1 MIFKNP
7 NYAWFLLSLP
17 ALIAVMIIGL
27 RSKETKL
34 RQFINPL
41 MWPKVVPSFDRM
53 ALIRKHVLV
62 LIAIGLIIFAAMRPQ
77 YGTEFKVSKR
87 QGLDIVMAF
96 DTSLSMMAEDISPN
110 RFRRMKKEAIT
121 LIELLTNDRIG
132 LVVFSGDAFIQSPL
146 TLDHSALRLFIQDLH
161 IGMISKSGTNL
172 AAALE
177 TSIDALKE
185 TPKDHRIVLLFTDG
199 ENLNQPMERA
209 IKRAQKNNVKI
220 IPIGLGT
227 PSGEPIPIRNDK
239 GVILQYKRDRQ
250 NKTVLS
256 KLDEKTLIN
265 LATKTGGSYFNTSK
279 APISAP
285 TIYKVV
291 SQLEKRDVEADI
303 KKHTK
308 DRYHI
313 FLAAAFLILLMEFLL
328 SARKPKAKRLSMLL
342 IAVVG
347 WGMME
352 TPTYALWSEAYYH
365 NEKGIK
371 RLAQSDTTTAENQF
385 AQALSELPDSG
396 PIYYN
401 LGNTFFEKGQYDK
414 AIDAYTQALG
424 RLEKRD
430 RSDAFYNIGN
440 SFAKK
445 GKLDK
450 AIDHYKNALRAT
462 PDHGQAKHNLEW
474 AMIQKKIQESKKDDS
489 DSQTPSQNAK
499 EKQPKKEA
507 QSEADKN
514 ATMEKEQTE
523 QVLQYLEDQEQ
534 KARNEYF
541 EKKME
546 KKRWLRDDW

>member
-1 MIFKNP
+1 
-7 NYAWFLLSLP
+7 
-17 ALIAVMIIGL
+17 
-27 RSKETKL
+27 
-34 RQFINPL
+34 
-41 MWPKVVPSFDRM
+41 
-53 ALIRKHVLV
+53 
-62 LIAIGLIIFAAMRPQ
+62 
-77 YGTEFKVSKR
+77 
-87 QGLDIVMAF
+87 
-96 DTSLSMMAEDISPN
+96 
-110 RFRRMKKEAIT
+110 
-121 LIELLTNDRIG
+121 
-132 LVVFSGDAFIQSPL
+132 
-146 TLDHSALRLFIQDLH
+146 
-161 IGMISKSGTNL
+161 
-172 AAALE
+172 
-177 TSIDALKE
+177 
-185 TPKDHRIVLLFTDG
+185 
-199 ENLNQPMERA
+199 
-209 IKRAQKNNVKI
+209 
-220 IPIGLGT
+220 
-227 PSGEPIPIRNDK
+227 
-239 GVILQYKRDRQ
+239 
-250 NKTVLS
+250 
-256 KLDEKTLIN
+256 
-265 LATKTGGSYFNTSK
+265 
-279 APISAP
+279 
-285 TIYKVV
+285 
-291 SQLEKRDVEADI
+291 VEADI